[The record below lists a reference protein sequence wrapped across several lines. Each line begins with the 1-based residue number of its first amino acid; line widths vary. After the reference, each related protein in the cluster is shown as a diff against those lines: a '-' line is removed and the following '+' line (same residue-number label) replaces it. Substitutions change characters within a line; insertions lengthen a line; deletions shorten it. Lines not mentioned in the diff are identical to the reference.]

1 MVPPGGPKITN
12 SESER
17 MSSNPAERRRS
28 PRLHLQ
34 LPIFV
39 RGVDASGDDFL
50 DLSRTIDI
58 SSVGACL
65 AISRSMKLSEVVSL
79 TIPAPPP
86 TSAGLVPAETRPI
99 QGRVRRSSP
108 AGDVHLIGV
117 EFTRPLE

>member
-1 MVPPGGPKITN
+1 
-12 SESER
+12 